1 MLNIRC
7 LKDLRIWLPQWVSP
21 ASHLTLPKTHFRDS
35 LCSAVNA
42 HLRRWWHK
50 QTVIWQSIV
59 IAPKRCRRRSFFLPL
74 HLFHF
79 KTISFRTK
87 LLRWRRS
94 KLWRW
99 WPLLDPIKVS
109 RKPVPEYYR
118 HWNNTGPSSHQLYS
132 RHHRLKRR
140 LDHIS

>member
-7 LKDLRIWLPQWVSP
+7 LKDLRIWLSQWVSP
-21 ASHLTLPKTHFRDS
+21 ASHLTLPKTHVRDS
-35 LCSAVNA
+35 LVLQSTLAWDDGDTSKLWYGIRSSSLRSAVA
-42 HLRRWWHK
+42 DG
-50 QTVIWQSIV
+50 
-59 IAPKRCRRRSFFLPL
+59 PSFFP
-74 HLFHF
+74 FICF
-79 KTISFRTK
+79 SSKQFRAEW
-87 LLRWRRS
+87 LRWRRS

-99 WPLLDPIKVS
+99 WPWPLLDPIKVS

-140 LDHIS
+140 FDHIS